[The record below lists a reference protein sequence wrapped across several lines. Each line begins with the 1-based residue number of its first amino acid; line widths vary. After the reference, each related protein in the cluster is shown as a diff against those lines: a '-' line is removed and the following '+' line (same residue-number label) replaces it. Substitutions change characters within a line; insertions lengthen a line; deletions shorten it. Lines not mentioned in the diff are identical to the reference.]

1 VTDGPDDILRGL
13 IEGDSEGPEATA
25 EQEAFV
31 SGLLGSLR
39 RDDPPMPDD
48 VLRRLDAVLAE
59 ERRTGAPALVALPGG
74 GSDDSDGADRGS
86 GSAPASLPDNVSVL
100 PTAAERRGPTSRS
113 FRILGGL
120 AAAAVLV
127 VGGSI
132 VINNGSL
139 GSSSDSSGGATA
151 ALAVVQDSNTA
162 YSSKGFSDQA
172 EALARKVPSAEA
184 GSDGGSPVSAPESTE
199 AAPPTAEA
207 TGTASTVAPSST
219 SDTASAEP
227 VTPERALL
235 CTREISAGTV
245 TEPLLVDQGT
255 YDGKDAEIYVLPSVD
270 SPGQYDVYVVAAGCT
285 TGSFELYTLQR
296 VTRP

>member
-39 RDDPPMPDD
+39 RDDPPLPDD

-74 GSDDSDGADRGS
+74 SDDESDDSGRGA
-86 GSAPASLPDNVSVL
+86 GSAPVSLPDNVSVL

-113 FRILGGL
+113 FRVLGGL

-127 VGGSI
+127 VGGSV

-139 GSSSDSSGGATA
+139 GGSSDSSGGATA

-172 EALARKVPSAEA
+172 KELARKVPSAE
-184 GSDGGSPVSAPESTE
+184 SDGGSPVSAPESTDP
-199 AAPPTAEA
+199 APPTAE
-207 TGTASTVAPSST
+207 TTDTASTVAPSST
-219 SDTASAEP
+219 SQATASAEP

-270 SPGQYDVYVVAAGCT
+270 EPGQYDIYVVAAGCT
-285 TGSFELYTLQR
+285 TDSFELFTLQR

>member
-74 GSDDSDGADRGS
+74 GSDNSELGP
-86 GSAPASLPDNVSVL
+86 GSAPAPLPANVSVL

-120 AAAAVLV
+120 AAAAVVV
-127 VGGSI
+127 VGGS
-132 VINNGSL
+132 VVLNNNGVGGGV
-139 GSSSDSSGGATA
+139 GSSSGADQ

-172 EALARKVPSAEA
+172 EELARKVPSAEV
-184 GSDGGSPVSAPESTE
+184 GNGGGSPVSVPESPD
-199 AAPPTAEA
+199 AVPPTAEA

-219 SDTASAEP
+219 SQATASAEP

-270 SPGQYDVYVVAAGCT
+270 EPGQYDVYVVAAGCT
-285 TGSFELYTLQR
+285 TGSFELFTLQR

>member
-1 VTDGPDDILRGL
+1 MTDGPDDILRGL

-59 ERRTGAPALVALPGG
+59 GRRRGAPALVALPGG
-74 GSDDSDGADRGS
+74 GSDDSDLGA
-86 GSAPASLPDNVSVL
+86 GSAPASLPENVSVL
-100 PTAAERRGPTSRS
+100 PTASGRRGPTSRS

-120 AAAAVLV
+120 AAAAVVV
-127 VGGSI
+127 VGGSV

-139 GSSSDSSGGATA
+139 GSSSDTSGGATA

-172 EALARKVPSAEA
+172 KELARKVPSAEA
-184 GSDGGSPVSAPESTE
+184 GGDGGSPVSAPESTE

-207 TGTASTVAPSST
+207 TGTASTVTPSST
-219 SDTASAEP
+219 SLDTASAEP

-285 TGSFELYTLQR
+285 TGSFELFTLQR
-296 VTRP
+296 ITRP